1 MGWKALWLGCA
12 VLLLAGCSSRQ
23 EVAANRTPIAI
34 PLEQLSS
41 YWIQENRLLFFG
53 DDVPVVVPA
62 KPVRGFVDVRYQ
74 IDADGN
80 PIKPEIVAAEPPG
93 ELEQSALATLSRL
106 RYSPADSNPDAIPVV
121 VTNRFEIELN

>member
-23 EVAANRTPIAI
+23 EVAVNSAPIAI

-41 YWIQENRLLFFG
+41 YWIQENRWSFFG
-53 DDVPVVVPA
+53 DNELTVTPA
-62 KPVRGFVDVRYQ
+62 KPVKGYVDVRYQ
-74 IDADGN
+74 IDTSGT
-80 PIKPEIVAAEPPG
+80 PIKPQIVAAEPPG

>member
-23 EVAANRTPIAI
+23 EVAVNSAPIAI

-41 YWIQENRLLFFG
+41 YWIQENRWSFFS
-53 DDVPVVVPA
+53 DNELTVTPA
-62 KPVRGFVDVRYQ
+62 KPVKGYVDVRYQ
-74 IDADGN
+74 IDTSGT
-80 PIKPEIVAAEPPG
+80 PIKPQIVAAEPPG

-106 RYSPADSNPDAIPVV
+106 RYSPAESNPDAVPVV